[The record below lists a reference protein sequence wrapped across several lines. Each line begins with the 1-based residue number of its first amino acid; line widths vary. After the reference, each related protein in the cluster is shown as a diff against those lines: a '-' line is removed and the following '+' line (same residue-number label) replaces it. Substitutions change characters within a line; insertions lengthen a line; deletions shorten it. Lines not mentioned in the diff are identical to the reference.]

1 MNISTIDLVLLVAAV
16 WRLSN
21 ILAHKEEGPFR
32 LFWYPHLWVRR
43 AIRKN
48 KNGWVARSKI
58 ADGLECEYCNSI
70 WFGSIIG
77 GLYLWLGDVVLTAI
91 FPLAL
96 STGAIIIKH
105 IVFLI
110 KSVDTRYD
118 QQNQW
123 YLANKDAIETLPRP
137 SIYPVQISTNNN
149 HKVEERSVV

>member
-1 MNISTIDLVLLVAAV
+1 MNISTIDLVLLVMAV

-43 AIRKN
+43 QIRKN
-48 KNGWVARSKI
+48 KNGWVAKSKI

-70 WFGSIIG
+70 WFGTILG
-77 GLYLWLGDVVLTAI
+77 GLYLLFGNVVLAVI

-110 KSVDTRYD
+110 KSIDTRYD
-118 QQNQW
+118 QQNQNELELRKTDVLSA
-123 YLANKDAIETLPRP
+123 YRG
-137 SIYPVQISTNNN
+137 PVWNTPELDRTSFQ
-149 HKVEERSVV
+149 EERR

>member
-32 LFWYPHLWVRR
+32 IFWYPHLWVRR

-48 KNGWVARSKI
+48 KNGWVAKSKI
-58 ADGLECEYCNSI
+58 AEGLECEYCNSI
-70 WFGSIIG
+70 WFGSILG
-77 GLYLWLGDVVLTAI
+77 GAYLLFGDAVRFVTL
-91 FPLAL
+91 PLAL

-110 KSVDTRYD
+110 KSIDTRFD
-118 QQNQW
+118 QQNQNE
-123 YLANKDAIETLPRP
+123 LAARKR
-137 SIYPVQISTNNN
+137 
-149 HKVEERSVV
+149 VEELIAYNKRDVQAHEKISL